1 MKLPKSQIR
10 RGSRW
15 PGAVSLLF
23 LLAACPAPAAT
34 LCGHVH
40 DALSGKP
47 VAGAEVRVYRPDG
60 AYAGW
65 HAPTDANGDW
75 CLQNVPGGTYH
86 LEVRANGYRLGI
98 LRDVVVTDTASG
110 VDIAIQASA
119 AAIEA
124 PWPNPAQGRVNF
136 RLRLGAS
143 GAALLGVYDVAGR
156 CVRAWADADAGAG
169 ERTLVWDFLDDSG
182 REVPA
187 GRYYL
192 RLEAGGVVA
201 TQPFMCVR

>member
-1 MKLPKSQIR
+1 
-10 RGSRW
+10 
-15 PGAVSLLF
+15 LF

-47 VAGAEVRVYRPDG
+47 VAGAEVRVHQSGGPYT
-60 AYAGW
+60 GW

-75 CLQNVPGGTYH
+75 CLQGVPGGTYH
-86 LEVRANGYRLGI
+86 LEVLASGYRIGI

-110 VDIAIQASA
+110 IDIATWAPV

-124 PWPNPAQGRVNF
+124 PWPNPAQGRVSF

-169 ERTLVWDFLDDSG
+169 ERTLEWDFLDDSG
-182 REVPA
+182 
-187 GRYYL
+187 
-192 RLEAGGVVA
+192 
-201 TQPFMCVR
+201 C